1 MTIIAAKPKFSIAM
15 VNYKTLELTQIALD
29 LLKKH
34 FDSGELDK
42 DRVDVW
48 VVDNDSGDAST
59 EYLRSLQWINLIE
72 RPSEGKEEGFVAHG
86 NGLDLILAAI
96 NTDYLFLMH
105 TDTFVYDPSVFDWM
119 LNFCQADAKVAA
131 VGCLEQLNRGYFRR
145 GWRITSRFFK
155 YYYRRLRLSMG
166 LSARDP
172 KPYLE
177 EYIKSFCA
185 LWNAKLMKQKGY
197 TFLMENRIPGYEL
210 QDQLKSTGYK
220 IKTVSPAR
228 LFKFLD
234 HVEAGTVGLRAGY
247 SDLNR
252 RTKRK
257 KTILQKVGSGYG
269 N

>member
-1 MTIIAAKPKFSIAM
+1 
-15 VNYKTLELTQIALD
+15 
-29 LLKKH
+29 
-34 FDSGELDK
+34 
-42 DRVDVW
+42 
-48 VVDNDSGDAST
+48 
-59 EYLRSLQWINLIE
+59 
-72 RPSEGKEEGFVAHG
+72 
-86 NGLDLILAAI
+86 
-96 NTDYLFLMH
+96 
-105 TDTFVYDPSVFDWM
+105 
-119 LNFCQADAKVAA
+119 
-131 VGCLEQLNRGYFRR
+131 
-145 GWRITSRFFK
+145 
-155 YYYRRLRLSMG
+155 MG